1 MNQCTRG
8 MLAVAGKVIASWAI
22 TPVVQTYLNITQTT
36 SFMKPIKELRKLEG
50 RPKVTMFQKSQGKLS
65 TGNGKHSITKFMLWC
80 VIGTVVEVP
89 LGTCAFQ
96 VYSDASLLVFT
107 LGRQQMMAQVFGL
120 LPSMWETGQCSRFL
134 GLAWSSLGYHR
145 HLRSEATDGSF
156 LSFSFQNK
164 VFSPCGWKDLDLL
177 SHCLP
182 L

>member
-96 VYSDASLLVFT
+96 VWVPGSVPGLFWCIFASVYSRKAANDGSSIWITTIHVGDWPVF
-107 LGRQQMMAQVFGL
+107 QVPGFGL
-120 LPSMWETGQCSRFL
+120 I
-134 GLAWSSLGYHR
+134 
-145 HLRSEATDGSF
+145 
-156 LSFSFQNK
+156 
-164 VFSPCGWKDLDLL
+164 
-177 SHCLP
+177 
-182 L
+182 